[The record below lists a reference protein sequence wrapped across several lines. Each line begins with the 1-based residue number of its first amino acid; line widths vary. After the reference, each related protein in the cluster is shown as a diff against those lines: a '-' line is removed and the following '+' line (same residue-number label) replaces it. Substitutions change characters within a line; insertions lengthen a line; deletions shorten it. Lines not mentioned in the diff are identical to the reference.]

1 MKTADCILQTGGEM
15 QTESKMQTVGQESNE
30 DCIQWTGDRMQ
41 TEGKLQT
48 SDQV

>member
-1 MKTADCILQTGGEM
+1 M
-15 QTESKMQTVGQESNE
+15 QTESKMQVAGQESNE

-48 SDQV
+48 ADQV